1 MFSSAS
7 IEKGKR
13 ASIQGYSQEQERVM
27 GVDQVEWQNPNIDK
41 TMARTHAVR
50 VVENEH
56 DGSVE
61 AAILGRIA
69 KAGVKRMRKDAVTHL
84 TVYASMPD
92 YSARSEEERRQFEE
106 SVKRFL
112 EKRYGEGNVVDMRW
126 HFDESTPHL
135 HATVVPITADGR
147 LCAKELFKPTKK
159 SMEQWQRDYYH
170 EVAAPLHYSQPDF
183 GRSAEKGYTAETK
196 ATREQLECVQGSKA
210 AVEQEV
216 AELEAQIESE
226 RARGRALGERA
237 RDLEGAVEELGG
249 RVGELEDEVGR
260 ERGRAVG
267 LEDEVERSRGRLE
280 RLEGALRRV
289 VAAVRRVPAA
299 LEMAAQAL
307 PEGFIEAM
315 RSFEAGMRALEMEP
329 EVEAEM
335 VKEYE
340 NVGLDELLN
349 NYSEQEEFGNGGYR
363 GYERDDDLDL

>member
-307 PEGFIEAM
+307 PEGFWQAM
-315 RSFEAGMRALEMEP
+315 QALEDGLRAVEP
-329 EVEAEM
+329 EQEVE
-335 VKEYE
+335 VGRGG
-340 NVGLDELLN
+340 NQGLDELMN
-349 NYSEQEEFGNGGYR
+349 NYGEQEDYGYGNNR
-363 GYERDDDLDL
+363 GNQYYEDLDL